1 MNSRQATHVF
11 SWTVTPILTSLL
23 LVLACSHR
31 ETTATATEPVA
42 ATTAASTAAP
52 TKVEPVKKAP
62 AKAPVTAPAKA
73 PVATTKVVT
82 LTPKVATPAKKP
94 AVVATTSKTTMYV
107 TTETLNVRSSPSPVA
122 PVVAKLTRGSMFNV
136 TVQGNWAKIGDG
148 QYVSVKYLST
158 SKAISPKRKLA
169 AK

>member
-11 SWTVTPILTSLL
+11 SWTVTPVLMSLL

-31 ETTATATEPVA
+31 ETTATATEPA
-42 ATTAASTAAP
+42 GPPPATTETAS
-52 TKVEPVKKAP
+52 KAP
-62 AKAPVTAPAKA
+62 VHKAQAAKAPVAKA
-73 PVATTKVVT
+73 PVATTNVT
-82 LTPKVATPAKKP
+82 TLKPKVATQAKKP
-94 AVVATTSKTTMYV
+94 APAATPKKTAMFV

-122 PVVAKLTRGSMFNV
+122 PVVGKLTRGSMFNV
-136 TVQGNWAKIGDG
+136 TVQGSWAKIGDG

-158 SKAISPKRKLA
+158 SKASPPRRKLA